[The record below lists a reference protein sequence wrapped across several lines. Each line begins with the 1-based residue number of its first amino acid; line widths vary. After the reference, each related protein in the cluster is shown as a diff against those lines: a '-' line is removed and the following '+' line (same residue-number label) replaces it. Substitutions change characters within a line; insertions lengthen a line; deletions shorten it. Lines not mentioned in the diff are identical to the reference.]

1 MEERPSKK
9 TNVYII
15 DDIDLINDG
24 SRGSIMESFIIKLKL
39 FDPKLL
45 IIAFTNLD
53 ENSNL
58 IKWLQCEYTK

>member
-1 MEERPSKK
+1 MDERPSKK

-39 FDPKLL
+39 FDPKHL